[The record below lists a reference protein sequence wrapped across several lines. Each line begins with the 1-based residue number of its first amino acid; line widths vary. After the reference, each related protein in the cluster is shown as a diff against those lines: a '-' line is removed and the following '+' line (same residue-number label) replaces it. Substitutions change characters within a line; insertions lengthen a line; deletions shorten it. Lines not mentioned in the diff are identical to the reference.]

1 MEITLLSDQDEL
13 EKIKR
18 RKMRRFLERAEQL
31 QSEEQKLETD
41 QQEQATRVQ
50 EARSQILAKIL
61 DPEARQYL
69 AYLNDTKPETAQKI
83 ESTILPLVLQNRIF
97 YVSKIDIRALER
109 RIEGVEPSI
118 LVKRRGEKIK
128 TLSDAMRSD
137 EE

>member
-1 MEITLLSDQDEL
+1 MSDQDEL

-18 RKMRRFLERAEQL
+18 RKMRRFLERAEKL

-69 AYLNDTKPETAQKI
+69 AYLNDTKPITAQKI
-83 ESTILPLVLQNRIF
+83 ESTILSLAIQNRIF

-109 RIEGVEPSI
+109 RIEGVKPSI

-128 TLSDAMRSD
+128 TLSDAMRT
-137 EE
+137 EEE

>member
-1 MEITLLSDQDEL
+1 MSDQDEL

-18 RKMRRFLERAEQL
+18 RKMKRFLERAEQL
-31 QSEEQKLETD
+31 QSEEKKLKTN

-69 AYLNDTKPETAQKI
+69 AYLNDTKPNTAQKI

-109 RIEGVEPSI
+109 RVEGVESSI

-128 TLSDAMRSD
+128 TISDAMRT
-137 EE
+137 EELE